1 MKPTVAA
8 VRAAL
13 WRGALFAMLWW
24 ALTDGRTGSW
34 GVGSVSILA
43 AVILSLRLI
52 PPVPTY
58 VSRIGLLRFL
68 GFFLIQ
74 SLRGGVQVAWF
85 ALRPRLAL
93 RPGVHEIPLRLPE
106 GIGRVLLANTLS
118 LLPGTLSVGLDGNR
132 LCLHVL
138 DEQADTE
145 TEVRTAETHLAR
157 MLGLELEME
166 QA

>member
-1 MKPTVAA
+1 VKLSVSA
-8 VRAAL
+8 VRAVL
-13 WRGALFAMLWW
+13 WRSALFAVLWW
-24 ALTDGRTGSW
+24 ALTDGRADSW

-43 AVILSLRLI
+43 AVILSLRLL

-68 GFFLIQ
+68 LFFFVQ

-85 ALRPRLAL
+85 ALRPRLSL
-93 RPGVHEIPLRLPE
+93 RPALHEIPLRLPE

-118 LLPGTLSVGLDGNR
+118 LLPGTLSVGLEGNR

-138 DEQADTE
+138 DERVPAE
-145 TEVRTAETHLAR
+145 AEVRRAETCVAQ
-157 MLGLELEME
+157 MLGLALT
-166 QA
+166 

>member
-1 MKPTVAA
+1 MKLSVSA
-8 VRAAL
+8 VRAVL
-13 WRGALFAMLWW
+13 WRSALFAVLWW
-24 ALTDGRTGSW
+24 ALTDGRADSW

-43 AVILSLRLI
+43 AVILSLRLL

-68 GFFLIQ
+68 LFFFVQ

-85 ALRPRLAL
+85 ALRPRLSL
-93 RPGVHEIPLRLPE
+93 RPALHEIPLRLPE

-118 LLPGTLSVGLDGNR
+118 LLPGTLSVGLEGNR

-138 DEQADTE
+138 DERVPAE
-145 TEVRTAETHLAR
+145 AEVRRAETCVAQ
-157 MLGLELEME
+157 MLGLALT
-166 QA
+166 

>member
-1 MKPTVAA
+1 MKLSIAA

-13 WRGALFAMLWW
+13 WRGALFAVLWW
-24 ALTDGRTGSW
+24 ALTDGRTDSW
-34 GVGSVSILA
+34 GVGSVSILL
-43 AVILSLRLI
+43 AVMLSLRLL
-52 PPVPTY
+52 PPVSSR
-58 VSRIGLLRFL
+58 VSRVGLLRFL
-68 GFFLIQ
+68 GFFFYQ
-74 SLRGGVQVAWF
+74 SLRGGVQVALI

-93 RPGVHEIPLRLPE
+93 RPGMHEITLRLPD

-118 LLPGTLSVGLDGNR
+118 LLPGTLSVELRGNR

-145 TEVRTAETHLAR
+145 TEVRTAETHMAR